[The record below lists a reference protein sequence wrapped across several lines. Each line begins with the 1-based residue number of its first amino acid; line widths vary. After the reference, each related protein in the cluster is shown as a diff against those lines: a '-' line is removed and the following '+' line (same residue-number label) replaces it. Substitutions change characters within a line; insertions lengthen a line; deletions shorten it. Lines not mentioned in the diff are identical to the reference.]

1 MLCASRSTPRPFF
14 ADLTHRRLWRET
26 LLQARS
32 VAAFLIDAHKYW
44 VFGKILYGGNE
55 SGNVLTISDVALK
68 EDDNAHA
75 QIDKFDQFAR
85 RIVPVKT
92 YAN

>member
-1 MLCASRSTPRPFF
+1 MLPDLRSTPGPFF

-32 VAAFLIDAHKYW
+32 VTAFLIDAHKYW

-75 QIDKFDQFAR
+75 QFDEFNQLA
-85 RIVPVKT
+85 
-92 YAN
+92 